1 MCSKFKICWNYIYIV
16 VKLWMVLACW
26 FLVLVQ
32 TEQRILW
39 NDCYNLIQIWI
50 YFKNW
55 VKYVPKLKN
64 LEKLKNIWVY
74 RLLLC
79 FLLFSNQFLH
89 YVDELL
95 TLVYSFCL
103 SGVNISSLLEFHY
116 DTHCAN
122 SLTCLIWRIFQ

>member
-1 MCSKFKICWNYIYIV
+1 MSSKFKICWNYIYIV

-55 VKYVPKLKN
+55 VKYVPKLEN
-64 LEKLKNIWVY
+64 LEKLNISEFIW
-74 RLLLC
+74 LLFC

-89 YVDELL
+89 YVDEMNC
-95 TLVYSFCL
+95 SHW
-103 SGVNISSLLEFHY
+103 I
-116 DTHCAN
+116 THFNFLGPVFVHCWKPTMTHTEPTHWP
-122 SLTCLIWRIFQ
+122 S

>member
-39 NDCYNLIQIWI
+39 NDCYYLIQIWI

-55 VKYVPKLKN
+55 VKYVPKLEN

-74 RLLLC
+74 MA
-79 FLLFSNQFLH
+79 
-89 YVDELL
+89 L
-95 TLVYSFCL
+95 TLLPFILKPVSPLCRWIAHTGLLILCL
-103 SGVNISSLLEFHY
+103 CSLLKTLY
-116 DTHCAN
+116 DTHWAN
-122 SLTCLIWRIFQ
+122 SLTFLIWRIC